1 MKKIMSKTDKAN
13 IIYKMINKKCK
24 ELDLEFSMTREPGGY
39 EIFLDMENEIDS
51 IEITDIE
58 WDYDEI
64 DTEINKDLPSE
75 IEIEYTE
82 ITDWLNDGNYD
93 GDESDI
99 KSIITQF
106 LNDENMTCPKSFNY
120 EIIK

>member
-39 EIFLDMENEIDS
+39 EIFVDMENEIDS
-51 IEITDIE
+51 IEITDIK

-64 DTEINKDLPSE
+64 DTEINRDLPSE

-99 KSIITQF
+99 KSIIT
-106 LNDENMTCPKSFNY
+106 
-120 EIIK
+120 

>member
-1 MKKIMSKTDKAN
+1 MKNIMSKTDKAN

-24 ELDLEFSMTREPGGY
+24 ELDLEFSMSREPGGY
-39 EIFLDMENEIDS
+39 EIFVDMSNEIDS

-64 DTEINKDLPSE
+64 DTEMKRDLPSE
-75 IEIEYTE
+75 IEIEFTE
-82 ITDWLNDGNYD
+82 ITDWLDNGDYD
-93 GDESDI
+93 GDVNDI
-99 KSIITQF
+99 KSVITQF
-106 LNDENMTCPKSFNY
+106 LNYENMTAPKSFNY

>member
-1 MKKIMSKTDKAN
+1 MKKVMSKTDKAN

-24 ELDLEFSMTREPGGY
+24 ELDLEFTMSREDGGY
-39 EIFLDMENEIDS
+39 EIFVDMENEIDS

-58 WDYDEI
+58 WHYDEI
-64 DTEINKDLPSE
+64 DTELKRDLPSE

-82 ITDWLNDGNYD
+82 ITDWLNDDGYD
-93 GDESDI
+93 GDVNDI
-99 KSIITQF
+99 KSVITQF
-106 LNDENMTCPKSFNY
+106 LNYENMTEPKSFNY